1 MNFRQ
6 WLQLEEEDKK
16 KKKKKK
22 KHFVKKLKKDAYAA
36 MPSTMGDASFGFN

>member
-6 WLQLEEEDKK
+6 WLQLEEKK
-16 KKKKKK
+16 KKKKKEK
-22 KHFVKKLKKDAYAA
+22 KHFVKKLKKYAA